1 MIPATLGHYRIV
13 RPIGAGG
20 MGEVFLAEDGKLGR
34 NVALKVLAHALAAD
48 PERRGRFEREARAV
62 AALNHPNI
70 ITIYSVEDLDGLLFQ
85 TMELVEGKT
94 LTELIPPHGMSLE
107 QLLHVGIPLADAVG
121 AAHQRGITHRDLKP
135 ANVMVTDEGRVK
147 VLDFG
152 LAKLQEESPVD
163 GLTVAATVS
172 APLTIEGRILGT
184 VAYMSPEQAQGK
196 AVDARSDVFSL
207 GILLFEMATGERP
220 FKGDTN
226 VSVLS
231 AILKDTPASVTDLRQ
246 DLPRDVGRILRR
258 CLAKDPEDRY
268 QTAKDLRNDLRSLKG
283 DLDTDTAERVQT
295 SSRVSQTAALPSP
308 APRTWSAALFA
319 VAAVAVLAV
328 AGGWWYVRRS
338 APGAPSAFA
347 NIIVRRLTNSG
358 AASLAAI
365 SPDGRYVVHVDGS
378 SDKPGLWMRQVSTA
392 SSVQIV
398 PPMAGD
404 YLGLAFS
411 PDGEAVMYVFNP
423 KNAETGSLFQIPLL
437 GGPPRK
443 LVENIN
449 TAPAFSPDGT
459 RMAFVRG
466 MANGEQVIVL
476 ANADGTGERR
486 LASRVE
492 PDPYAYTRMAWSPDG
507 SEIAA
512 FAGEMPAQRTRIV
525 LVNVETG
532 KERAFSEWTFDV
544 PGQLTWLADASVLV
558 FDASDPGGGRFG
570 GTGQLWSIS
579 YPGGTLRRLTNE
591 GASYSSLA
599 ATAAGRTMV
608 AVRNEMRAHLW
619 VAPEGNSAHARP
631 ITGVDNGR
639 EGAVG
644 IDWTP
649 DGRVVYSATTQGS
662 FDIWIANSDGS
673 PPRQLTS
680 DPGSEAQPQ
689 VLPDGKGIIFI
700 SRRLGIPQFDIRA
713 MDLDGS
719 NQRQIMTG
727 GGILPG
733 YLQAIGDHVYFRAWN
748 GRRVANYRVPLGGGP
763 REPLFPDSTRRQPP
777 GFGLSQVAPD
787 ERSAVG
793 FYTDPLSSGLAVVP
807 LDGSGPVRKFPS
819 NLARGWGFGATW
831 APGGRAIEDLVYRD
845 GASNLWRFPLDGSAP
860 RPVTTFT
867 SEEILNYR
875 WSRDGKTLAMSRG
888 TLTADVVLITSE
900 DPDRKSAGN
909 R

>member
-1 MIPATLGHYRIV
+1 LIPATLGHYRIV

-295 SSRVSQTAALPSP
+295 SSRVSQTAALPAP

-466 MANGEQVIVL
+466 IGNGEQVIIL

-492 PDPYAYTRMAWSPDG
+492 PDPYAYTHGMVSGRVRDRRLRRRDAGAENPDR
-507 SEIAA
+507 
-512 FAGEMPAQRTRIV
+512 AGECRDREGTRVQRM
-525 LVNVETG
+525 
-532 KERAFSEWTFDV
+532 DV
-544 PGQLTWLADASVLV
+544 RCSGP
-558 FDASDPGGGRFG
+558 
-570 GTGQLWSIS
+570 
-579 YPGGTLRRLTNE
+579 
-591 GASYSSLA
+591 
-599 ATAAGRTMV
+599 
-608 AVRNEMRAHLW
+608 AHLACRRQRSRFRCVRSGRRTFRW
-619 VAPEGNSAHARP
+619 NRPALVDLVSGRHAAPAHQRRRELFEPCRNRRRADDGRREERDARP
-631 ITGVDNGR
+631 
-639 EGAVG
+639 
-644 IDWTP
+644 
-649 DGRVVYSATTQGS
+649 
-662 FDIWIANSDGS
+662 
-673 PPRQLTS
+673 
-680 DPGSEAQPQ
+680 
-689 VLPDGKGIIFI
+689 
-700 SRRLGIPQFDIRA
+700 
-713 MDLDGS
+713 
-719 NQRQIMTG
+719 
-727 GGILPG
+727 
-733 YLQAIGDHVYFRAWN
+733 
-748 GRRVANYRVPLGGGP
+748 PLGG
-763 REPLFPDSTRRQPP
+763 
-777 GFGLSQVAPD
+777 A
-787 ERSAVG
+787 
-793 FYTDPLSSGLAVVP
+793 
-807 LDGSGPVRKFPS
+807 
-819 NLARGWGFGATW
+819 
-831 APGGRAIEDLVYRD
+831 
-845 GASNLWRFPLDGSAP
+845 
-860 RPVTTFT
+860 
-867 SEEILNYR
+867 
-875 WSRDGKTLAMSRG
+875 
-888 TLTADVVLITSE
+888 
-900 DPDRKSAGN
+900 
-909 R
+909 

>member
-1 MIPATLGHYRIV
+1 MLPATLGHYRIV

-20 MGEVFLAEDGKLGR
+20 MGEVFLADDGKLGR
-34 NVALKVLAHALAAD
+34 KVALKVLAHALAAD

-70 ITIYSVEDLDGLLFQ
+70 ITIYSVEDLDGVLFL

-152 LAKLQEESPVD
+152 LAKLQEESPVG
-163 GLTVAATVS
+163 GLSVTVTKEQ
-172 APLTIEGRILGT
+172 LTSEGRIVGT

-207 GILLFEMATGERP
+207 GVLLFEMATGEKP

-226 VSVLS
+226 MSLLS
-231 AILKDTPASVTDLRQ
+231 AIIKDTPSSVTDLRQ

-258 CLAKDPEDRY
+258 CLAKDPEERY
-268 QTAKDLRNDLRSLKG
+268 QTAKDLRNDLRLLKE
-283 DLDTDTAERVQT
+283 DLDTGVAERAQT
-295 SSRVSQTAALPSP
+295 RSHVSQSTVLPSTASRMPSAARLVVTAA
-308 APRTWSAALFA
+308 
-319 VAAVAVLAV
+319 AVLAIAI
-328 AGGWWYVRRS
+328 AGGWWYARRPAATP
-338 APGAPSAFA
+338 APAFA
-347 NIIVRRLTNSG
+347 NITVRRLTNTG
-358 AASLAAI
+358 TATLAAI

-378 SDKPGLWMRQVSTA
+378 SGKPGLWMRQVSTA

-398 PPMAGD
+398 PPMTGD

-411 PDGEAVMYVFNP
+411 PDGEAVLYVFSPENLEV
-423 KNAETGSLFQIPLL
+423 ASLFQIPLL

-443 LVENIN
+443 LVEDIS

-466 MANGEQVIVL
+466 MANGEQVIIL
-476 ANADGTGERR
+476 ANADGTSERR
-486 LASRVE
+486 LASRAQ
-492 PDPYAYTRMAWSPDG
+492 PDAYAQTRVAWSPDG
-507 SEIAA
+507 TEIAA

-532 KERAFSEWTFDV
+532 KERTFSERRFDV
-544 PGQLTWLADASVLV
+544 PGQLTWLAHASALV
-558 FDASDPGGGRFG
+558 FDAADQGGGAFG
-570 GTGQLWSIS
+570 GNGQLWSMS
-579 YPGGTLRRLTNE
+579 SPDGTLRRLTNE
-591 GASYSSLA
+591 GASYSSVA
-599 ATAAGRTMV
+599 ATAAGRTLV
-608 AVRNEMRAHLW
+608 AVRDEMSARLW
-619 VAPEGNSAHARP
+619 LAPDGNTARARP
-631 ITGVDNGR
+631 ITGIGNGR

-649 DGRVVYSATTQGS
+649 DGRLVYSATTQGS
-662 FDIWIANSDGS
+662 PDIWIVNSDGS
-673 PPRQLTS
+673 QPRQLTS
-680 DPGSEAQPQ
+680 DPGTETQPQ
-689 VLPDGKGIIFI
+689 VLPDGRGIIFI
-700 SRRLGIPQFDIRA
+700 SRRPGDSQFEILA

-719 NQRQIMTG
+719 HRRHIVTG
-727 GGILPG
+727 AGTRPG
-733 YLQAIGDHVYFRAWN
+733 CLQAIGDHVYFRAFEE
-748 GRRVANYRVPLGGGP
+748 GRLVNYRAPLGGGP
-763 REPLFPDSTRRQPP
+763 REPVFATRRPP
-777 GFGLSQVAPD
+777 GFMLSQVASD
-787 ERSAVG
+787 ERSALG
-793 FYTDPLSSGLAVVP
+793 LYRDPLSSGLAVVP

-819 NLARGWGFGATW
+819 NLARGSGFGATW
-831 APGGRAIEDLVYRD
+831 APGGNALEDLLFQD
-845 GASNLWRFPLDGSAP
+845 GAANLWRFPLDGSAP

-867 SEEILNYR
+867 SEQILNYR

-888 TLTADVVLITSE
+888 TLSADVVLITSGE
-900 DPDRKSAGN
+900 TDRKGAGSH
-909 R
+909 